1 MKTGIC
7 FIFVIPLLWFNLAMA
22 ASDLKVV
29 VSIKPFH
36 SLVSTVMQGVS
47 EPALLLNGNNSP
59 HTYSL
64 RPSAAVKLQN
74 ADLVFWGGENL
85 EGFLAKPIHSL
96 AAGARVVSFEDS
108 PGLIL
113 RPFRSVKEW
122 QELDP
127 ESQNDQDHLK
137 KQEIHRLPGN
147 DPHIWLD
154 PLNAQKI
161 TQNLV
166 QILSEFDPE
175 NAQTYH
181 SNGKKT
187 ILRLF
192 DLHIQLKTKM
202 SSVSSKSYIVFH
214 DAYQYFEKRYQ
225 LNPIASVIVSS
236 GPSTSVG
243 RLIDIR
249 TKIKNKNVLCIF
261 TEPQFSPKLVQTVI
275 SGTAVKKGILDPIG
289 TRISPGP
296 EMYFTLLNNISHSIS
311 TCFKKMMYVE

>member
-7 FIFVIPLLWFNLAMA
+7 FIIFIPLLWFNLAMA

-74 ADLVFWGGENL
+74 ADLIFWGGENL

-96 AAGARVVSFEDS
+96 AKGARVVSFENT

-113 RPFRSVKEW
+113 RPFRSGKEW
-122 QELDP
+122 QKLDP
-127 ESQNDQDHLK
+127 ESENDQDHLK

-175 NAQTYH
+175 NSQTYH

-187 ILRLF
+187 ILRLS
-192 DLHIQLKTKM
+192 DLDIQLETKM
-202 SSVSSKSYIVFH
+202 SSVSSKPYVVFH
-214 DAYQYFEKRYQ
+214 DAFQYFEKRYQ
-225 LNPIASVIVSS
+225 LNPIASVTVSS
-236 GPSTSVG
+236 GHSTSVG

-249 TKIKNKNVLCIF
+249 KKIKIKKVLCIF
-261 TEPQFSPKLVQTVI
+261 TEPQFPSKLVKTVI
-275 SGTAVKKGILDPIG
+275 SGTAVIKGILDPIG
-289 TRISPGP
+289 TNISPGP

-311 TCFKKMMYVE
+311 TCFKK

>member
-74 ADLVFWGGENL
+74 ADLVFWGGKNL

-96 AAGARVVSFEDS
+96 AAGARVVSFEDT

-127 ESQNDQDHLK
+127 ESKNDQDHVK

-161 TQNLV
+161 TQYLV

-187 ILRLF
+187 ILRLS
-192 DLHIQLKTKM
+192 DLNIQLETKM
-202 SSVSSKSYIVFH
+202 SSVSSKPYIVFH

-225 LNPIASVIVSS
+225 LNPIASVTVSS
-236 GPSTSVG
+236 GTSTSVG

-249 TKIKNKNVLCIF
+249 KKIKIKKVLCIF

-289 TRISPGP
+289 TSISPGP

-311 TCFKKMMYVE
+311 TCFKK

>member
-96 AAGARVVSFEDS
+96 AAGARVVSFEDT

-127 ESQNDQDHLK
+127 ESENDQDHVK

-161 TQNLV
+161 TQYLV

-175 NAQTYH
+175 NSQTYH

-187 ILRLF
+187 ILRLS
-192 DLHIQLKTKM
+192 DLNIQLETKM
-202 SSVSSKSYIVFH
+202 SSVSSKPYIVFH

-225 LNPIASVIVSS
+225 LNPIASVTVSS
-236 GPSTSVG
+236 GTSTSVG

-249 TKIKNKNVLCIF
+249 KKIKIKKVLCIF

-289 TRISPGP
+289 TSISPGP

-311 TCFKKMMYVE
+311 TCFKK

>member
-96 AAGARVVSFEDS
+96 AAGARVVSFEDT

-127 ESQNDQDHLK
+127 ESKNDQDHVK
-137 KQEIHRLPGN
+137 KRKINRLPGN

-161 TQNLV
+161 TQYLI
-166 QILSEFDPE
+166 QILSKFDPE
-175 NAQTYH
+175 NSQTYH

-187 ILRLF
+187 ILRLS
-192 DLHIQLKTKM
+192 DLNIQLETKM
-202 SSVSSKSYIVFH
+202 SSVSSKPYIVFH

-225 LNPIASVIVSS
+225 LNPIASVTVNS
-236 GPSTSVG
+236 GTSTSVG

-249 TKIKNKNVLCIF
+249 KKIKIKKVLCIF

-289 TRISPGP
+289 TSISPGP

-311 TCFKKMMYVE
+311 TCFKK

>member
-96 AAGARVVSFEDS
+96 AAGARVVSFEDT

-127 ESQNDQDHLK
+127 ESKNDQDHVK

-161 TQNLV
+161 TQYLV
-166 QILSEFDPE
+166 QILSKFDPE
-175 NAQTYH
+175 NSQTYH

-187 ILRLF
+187 ILRLS
-192 DLHIQLKTKM
+192 DLNIQLETKM
-202 SSVSSKSYIVFH
+202 SSVSSKPYIVFH

-225 LNPIASVIVSS
+225 LNPIASVTVSS
-236 GPSTSVG
+236 GTSTSVG

-249 TKIKNKNVLCIF
+249 KKIKIKKVLCIF

-289 TRISPGP
+289 TSISPGP

-311 TCFKKMMYVE
+311 TCFKK

>member
-1 MKTGIC
+1 
-7 FIFVIPLLWFNLAMA
+7 
-22 ASDLKVV
+22 
-29 VSIKPFH
+29 
-36 SLVSTVMQGVS
+36 MQGVS
-47 EPALLLNGNNSP
+47 EPALLLNGNNSL

-96 AAGARVVSFEDS
+96 AAGARVVSFEDT

-113 RPFRSVKEW
+113 RPFRTGKEW
-122 QELDP
+122 QKLDP
-127 ESQNDQDHLK
+127 ESENDQDHLK

-187 ILRLF
+187 ILRLS
-192 DLHIQLKTKM
+192 DLNIQLETKM

-225 LNPIASVIVSS
+225 LNPIASVTVSS

-249 TKIKNKNVLCIF
+249 KKIKNKNVHCIF

-289 TRISPGP
+289 ISISPGP
-296 EMYFTLLNNISHSIS
+296 EMYFTLLNNISHSIIN
-311 TCFKKMMYVE
+311 CFKK

>member
-96 AAGARVVSFEDS
+96 AAGARVVSFEDT

-127 ESQNDQDHLK
+127 ESKNDQDHVK
-137 KQEIHRLPGN
+137 KRKINRLPGN

-161 TQNLV
+161 TQYLI
-166 QILSEFDPE
+166 QILSKFDPE
-175 NAQTYH
+175 NSQTYH

-187 ILRLF
+187 ILRLS
-192 DLHIQLKTKM
+192 DLNIQLETKM
-202 SSVSSKSYIVFH
+202 SSFSSKPYIVFH

-225 LNPIASVIVSS
+225 LNPIASVTVSS
-236 GPSTSVG
+236 GTSTSVG

-249 TKIKNKNVLCIF
+249 KKIKIKKVLCIF

-311 TCFKKMMYVE
+311 TCFKK

>member
-74 ADLVFWGGENL
+74 ADLVFWGGE
-85 EGFLAKPIHSL
+85 
-96 AAGARVVSFEDS
+96 VVSFEDT

-113 RPFRSVKEW
+113 LPFRSGKEW
-122 QELDP
+122 QKLDP
-127 ESQNDQDHLK
+127 ESENDQDHLK

-161 TQNLV
+161 TQYLV

-187 ILRLF
+187 ILRLS
-192 DLHIQLKTKM
+192 DLNIQLETKM

-225 LNPIASVIVSS
+225 LNPIASVTDSS
-236 GPSTSVG
+236 GTSISVG
-243 RLIDIR
+243 RLVDIR
-249 TKIKNKNVLCIF
+249 KKIKNKNVLCIF

-289 TRISPGP
+289 TSIPPGP

-311 TCFKKMMYVE
+311 TCLKK

>member
-7 FIFVIPLLWFNLAMA
+7 FIIVIPLLWFNLAMA

-36 SLVSTVMQGVS
+36 SLVSRVMHGVS

-96 AAGARVVSFEDS
+96 AAGARVVSFEDT

-113 RPFRSVKEW
+113 RPFRTGIEW
-122 QELDP
+122 QKLDP
-127 ESQNDQDHLK
+127 KSEHDQDHLK
-137 KQEIHRLPGN
+137 KQEIYRLPGN

-181 SNGKKT
+181 SNGKET
-187 ILRLF
+187 ILRLS
-192 DLHIQLKTKM
+192 DLNIQLETKM

-225 LNPIASVIVSS
+225 LNPIASVTVSS
-236 GPSTSVG
+236 GSSTSVG

-249 TKIKNKNVLCIF
+249 KKIKNKKVLCIF

-275 SGTAVKKGILDPIG
+275 SGTAVKQGILDPIG
-289 TRISPGP
+289 ASISPGP

-311 TCFKKMMYVE
+311 TCFKK

>member
-1 MKTGIC
+1 
-7 FIFVIPLLWFNLAMA
+7 
-22 ASDLKVV
+22 
-29 VSIKPFH
+29 
-36 SLVSTVMQGVS
+36 
-47 EPALLLNGNNSP
+47 
-59 HTYSL
+59 
-64 RPSAAVKLQN
+64 
-74 ADLVFWGGENL
+74 
-85 EGFLAKPIHSL
+85 LAKPILSL
-96 AAGARVVSFEDS
+96 AAGARVVSFEDT

-113 RPFRSVKEW
+113 RSFRSVKEW

-127 ESQNDQDHLK
+127 ESKNDQDHVK

-161 TQNLV
+161 IQNLV

-175 NAQTYH
+175 NSQTYH

-187 ILRLF
+187 ILRLS
-192 DLHIQLKTKM
+192 DLNIQLETKM

-225 LNPIASVIVSS
+225 LNPIASVTVSS

-249 TKIKNKNVLCIF
+249 KKIKNKNVLCIF

-289 TRISPGP
+289 TSISPGP
-296 EMYFTLLNNISHSIS
+296 EMYFTLLNNIEIVPREKMIS
-311 TCFKKMMYVE
+311 RNSNINNRNLENNPKCLLIIKKNEYKFNDYLYPPKIKCPAHLKKCPCLNYE

>member
-7 FIFVIPLLWFNLAMA
+7 FIIVIPLLWFNLAMA

-96 AAGARVVSFEDS
+96 AAGARVVSFEDT

-113 RPFRSVKEW
+113 WPVRSVKEW
-122 QELDP
+122 QKLDP
-127 ESQNDQDHLK
+127 DSENDQDHLK

-187 ILRLF
+187 ILRLS
-192 DLHIQLKTKM
+192 DLNIQLETKM

-225 LNPIASVIVSS
+225 LNPIASVTVSS

-249 TKIKNKNVLCIF
+249 KKIKNKNVICIF

-289 TRISPGP
+289 TSISPGP

-311 TCFKKMMYVE
+311 TCFKK

>member
-7 FIFVIPLLWFNLAMA
+7 FIIVIPLLWFNLVMA

-36 SLVSTVMQGVS
+36 SLVSSVMQGVS

-96 AAGARVVSFEDS
+96 AAGARVVSFEDT

-127 ESQNDQDHLK
+127 ESKNDQDHVK
-137 KQEIHRLPGN
+137 KRKINRLPGN

-161 TQNLV
+161 TQYLV
-166 QILSEFDPE
+166 QILSDFDPE

-187 ILRLF
+187 ILRLS
-192 DLHIQLKTKM
+192 DLNIQLETKM
-202 SSVSSKSYIVFH
+202 SSVSSKPYIVFH

-249 TKIKNKNVLCIF
+249 KKIKNKNVLCIF

-289 TRISPGP
+289 TSISPGP

-311 TCFKKMMYVE
+311 NCFKK

>member
-7 FIFVIPLLWFNLAMA
+7 FIFVIPLLWFNLGMA

-96 AAGARVVSFEDS
+96 AAGARVVSFEDT

-127 ESQNDQDHLK
+127 ESKNDQDHVK
-137 KQEIHRLPGN
+137 KRKINRLPGN

-161 TQNLV
+161 TQYLI
-166 QILSEFDPE
+166 QILSKFDPE
-175 NAQTYH
+175 NSQTYH

-187 ILRLF
+187 ILRLS
-192 DLHIQLKTKM
+192 DLNIQLETKM
-202 SSVSSKSYIVFH
+202 SSVSSKPYIVFH

-225 LNPIASVIVSS
+225 LNPIASVTVSS
-236 GPSTSVG
+236 GTSTSVG

-249 TKIKNKNVLCIF
+249 KKIKIKKVLCIF

-311 TCFKKMMYVE
+311 TCFKK

>member
-1 MKTGIC
+1 
-7 FIFVIPLLWFNLAMA
+7 MA

-96 AAGARVVSFEDS
+96 AAGARVVSFEDT

-127 ESQNDQDHLK
+127 ESKNDQDHVK
-137 KQEIHRLPGN
+137 KRKINRLPGN

-161 TQNLV
+161 TQYLV

-187 ILRLF
+187 ILRLS
-192 DLHIQLKTKM
+192 DLNIQLETKM
-202 SSVSSKSYIVFH
+202 SSVSSKPYIVFH

-225 LNPIASVIVSS
+225 LNPIASVTVSS
-236 GPSTSVG
+236 GTSTSVG

-249 TKIKNKNVLCIF
+249 KKIKIKKVLCIF

-311 TCFKKMMYVE
+311 TCFKK

>member
-7 FIFVIPLLWFNLAMA
+7 FIIVIPLLWFNLAMA

-96 AAGARVVSFEDS
+96 AAGARVVSFEDT

-113 RPFRSVKEW
+113 RSFRSVKEW

-127 ESQNDQDHLK
+127 ESKNDQDHVK
-137 KQEIHRLPGN
+137 KRKINRLPGN

-161 TQNLV
+161 TQYLV

-187 ILRLF
+187 ILRLS
-192 DLHIQLKTKM
+192 DLNIQLETKM
-202 SSVSSKSYIVFH
+202 SSVSSKPYIVFH

-225 LNPIASVIVSS
+225 LNQIASVTVSS
-236 GPSTSVG
+236 GTSTSVG

-249 TKIKNKNVLCIF
+249 KKIKIKKVLCIF

-275 SGTAVKKGILDPIG
+275 SGTAVQKGILDPIG
-289 TRISPGP
+289 TNIFPGP

-311 TCFKKMMYVE
+311 TCFKK

>member
-7 FIFVIPLLWFNLAMA
+7 FIFVIPLLWFNLGMA

-96 AAGARVVSFEDS
+96 AAGARVVSFEDT

-127 ESQNDQDHLK
+127 ESKNDQDHVK
-137 KQEIHRLPGN
+137 KRKINRLPGN

-161 TQNLV
+161 TQYLI
-166 QILSEFDPE
+166 QILSKFDPE
-175 NAQTYH
+175 NSQTYH

-187 ILRLF
+187 ILRLS
-192 DLHIQLKTKM
+192 DLNIQLETKM
-202 SSVSSKSYIVFH
+202 SSVSSKPYIVFH

-225 LNPIASVIVSS
+225 LNPIASVTVNS
-236 GPSTSVG
+236 GTSTSVG

-249 TKIKNKNVLCIF
+249 KKIKIKKVLCIF

-311 TCFKKMMYVE
+311 TCFKK

>member
-7 FIFVIPLLWFNLAMA
+7 FIIVIPLLWFNLAMA

-36 SLVSTVMQGVS
+36 SLVSSVMQGVS

-96 AAGARVVSFEDS
+96 AAGARGVSFEDT

-127 ESQNDQDHLK
+127 ESKNDQDHVK
-137 KQEIHRLPGN
+137 KRKINRLPGN

-161 TQNLV
+161 TQYLI
-166 QILSEFDPE
+166 QILSKFDPE
-175 NAQTYH
+175 NSQTYH

-187 ILRLF
+187 ILRLS
-192 DLHIQLKTKM
+192 DLNIQLETKM
-202 SSVSSKSYIVFH
+202 SSVSSKPYIVFH

-225 LNPIASVIVSS
+225 LNPIASVTVNS
-236 GPSTSVG
+236 GTSTSVG

-249 TKIKNKNVLCIF
+249 KKIKIKKVLCIF
-261 TEPQFSPKLVQTVI
+261 TEPQFSPKFVQTVI

-311 TCFKKMMYVE
+311 TCFKK

>member
-96 AAGARVVSFEDS
+96 AAGARVVPFEDT

-127 ESQNDQDHLK
+127 ESKNDQDHVK
-137 KQEIHRLPGN
+137 KRKINRLPGN

-161 TQNLV
+161 TQYLI
-166 QILSEFDPE
+166 QILSKFDPE
-175 NAQTYH
+175 NSQTYH

-187 ILRLF
+187 ILRLS
-192 DLHIQLKTKM
+192 DLNIQLETKM
-202 SSVSSKSYIVFH
+202 SSVSSKPYIVFH

-225 LNPIASVIVSS
+225 LNPIASVTVSS
-236 GPSTSVG
+236 GTSTSVG

-249 TKIKNKNVLCIF
+249 KKIKIKKVLCIF

-289 TRISPGP
+289 TSISPGP

-311 TCFKKMMYVE
+311 TCFKK

>member
-74 ADLVFWGGENL
+74 AHLVFWGGKNL

-96 AAGARVVSFEDS
+96 AAGARVVSFEDT

-127 ESQNDQDHLK
+127 ESKNDQDHIK
-137 KQEIHRLPGN
+137 KRKINRLPGN

-161 TQNLV
+161 TQYLV

-187 ILRLF
+187 ILRLS
-192 DLHIQLKTKM
+192 DLNIQLETKM
-202 SSVSSKSYIVFH
+202 SSVSSKPYIVFH

-225 LNPIASVIVSS
+225 LNPIASVTVSS
-236 GPSTSVG
+236 GTSTSVG

-249 TKIKNKNVLCIF
+249 KKIKIKKVLCIF

-289 TRISPGP
+289 TNIFPGP

-311 TCFKKMMYVE
+311 TCFKK

>member
-1 MKTGIC
+1 
-7 FIFVIPLLWFNLAMA
+7 MA

-96 AAGARVVSFEDS
+96 AAGARVVSFEDT

-127 ESQNDQDHLK
+127 ESKNDQDHVK
-137 KQEIHRLPGN
+137 KRKINRLPGN

-161 TQNLV
+161 TQYLI
-166 QILSEFDPE
+166 QILSKFDPE
-175 NAQTYH
+175 NSQTYH

-187 ILRLF
+187 ILRLS
-192 DLHIQLKTKM
+192 DLNIQLETKM
-202 SSVSSKSYIVFH
+202 SSVSSKPYIVFH

-225 LNPIASVIVSS
+225 LNPIASVTVSS
-236 GPSTSVG
+236 GTSTSVG

-249 TKIKNKNVLCIF
+249 KKIKIKKVLCIF

-311 TCFKKMMYVE
+311 TCFKK

>member
-7 FIFVIPLLWFNLAMA
+7 FIIVIPVLWFNLAMA

-96 AAGARVVSFEDS
+96 AAGARVVSFEDT

-113 RPFRSVKEW
+113 WPVRSVKEW
-122 QELDP
+122 QKLDP
-127 ESQNDQDHLK
+127 DSENDQDHLK

-175 NAQTYH
+175 NSQTYH

-187 ILRLF
+187 ILRLS
-192 DLHIQLKTKM
+192 DLDIQLETKM
-202 SSVSSKSYIVFH
+202 SSVSSKPYVVFH
-214 DAYQYFEKRYQ
+214 DAFQYFEKRYQ
-225 LNPIASVIVSS
+225 LNPIASVTVSS
-236 GPSTSVG
+236 GHSTSVG

-249 TKIKNKNVLCIF
+249 KKIKNRNDLCIF

-275 SGTAVKKGILDPIG
+275 SGTDVKKGILDPIG
-289 TRISPGP
+289 TSIPPGP

-311 TCFKKMMYVE
+311 TCFKK

>member
-7 FIFVIPLLWFNLAMA
+7 FIIVIPLLWFNLAMA

-96 AAGARVVSFEDS
+96 AAGARVVSFEDT

-122 QELDP
+122 QELNP
-127 ESQNDQDHLK
+127 ESENDQDHLK

-187 ILRLF
+187 ILRLS
-192 DLHIQLKTKM
+192 DLNIQLETKM

-236 GPSTSVG
+236 GHSTSVG

-249 TKIKNKNVLCIF
+249 KIIKNKNVLCIF

-289 TRISPGP
+289 TSISPGP

-311 TCFKKMMYVE
+311 TCFKK

>member
-96 AAGARVVSFEDS
+96 AAGARVVSFEDT

-127 ESQNDQDHLK
+127 ESKNDQDHVK
-137 KQEIHRLPGN
+137 KRKINRLPGN

-161 TQNLV
+161 TQYLI
-166 QILSEFDPE
+166 QILSKFDPE
-175 NAQTYH
+175 NSQTYH

-187 ILRLF
+187 ILRLS
-192 DLHIQLKTKM
+192 DLNIQLETKM
-202 SSVSSKSYIVFH
+202 SSVSSKPYIVFH

-225 LNPIASVIVSS
+225 LNPIASVTVSS
-236 GPSTSVG
+236 GTSTSVG

-249 TKIKNKNVLCIF
+249 KKIKIKKVLCIF

-289 TRISPGP
+289 TSISPGP

-311 TCFKKMMYVE
+311 TCFKK

>member
-29 VSIKPFH
+29 VSIKPFQ
-36 SLVSTVMQGVS
+36 SLVSLVMQGVS
-47 EPALLLNGNNSP
+47 EPALLLNGNTSP

-64 RPSAAVKLQN
+64 RPSDAVKLQN

-96 AAGARVVSFEDS
+96 AAGAWVFSFEDT

-113 RPFRSVKEW
+113 WPFRSGKEW
-122 QELDP
+122 QKLDH
-127 ESQNDQDHLK
+127 ESEIDQDHLK
-137 KQEIHRLPGN
+137 KQEIHKLPGN

-161 TQNLV
+161 IQNLV
-166 QILSEFDPE
+166 QILSDLDPE
-175 NAQTYH
+175 NANTYH

-187 ILRLF
+187 ILRLS
-192 DLHIQLKTKM
+192 DLNIQLETKM

-214 DAYQYFEKRYQ
+214 DAYQYFEKRYK
-225 LNPIASVIVSS
+225 LNPIASVTTSS
-236 GPSTSVG
+236 GHSTSVG

-249 TKIKNKNVLCIF
+249 KKIKIKNVLCIF
-261 TEPQFSPKLVQTVI
+261 TEPQFSPKLVETVI
-275 SGTAVKKGILDPIG
+275 SGTTVKTGILDPIG
-289 TRISPGP
+289 TRIPPGP

-311 TCFKKMMYVE
+311 TCFKK

>member
-96 AAGARVVSFEDS
+96 AAGARVVSFEDT

-127 ESQNDQDHLK
+127 ESKNDQDHVK
-137 KQEIHRLPGN
+137 KRKINRLPGN

-161 TQNLV
+161 TQYLI
-166 QILSEFDPE
+166 QILSKFDPE
-175 NAQTYH
+175 NSQTYH

-187 ILRLF
+187 ILRLS
-192 DLHIQLKTKM
+192 DLNIQLETKM
-202 SSVSSKSYIVFH
+202 SSVSSKPYIVFH

-225 LNPIASVIVSS
+225 LNPIASVTVNS
-236 GPSTSVG
+236 GTSTSVG

-249 TKIKNKNVLCIF
+249 KKIKIKKVLCIF

-311 TCFKKMMYVE
+311 TCFKK

>member
-7 FIFVIPLLWFNLAMA
+7 FIIVIPLLWFNLAMA

-96 AAGARVVSFEDS
+96 ATGARVVSFEDTR
-108 PGLIL
+108 GLIL
-113 RPFRSVKEW
+113 WPFRSGKEW
-122 QELDP
+122 QKLDP
-127 ESQNDQDHLK
+127 ESENNQDHLK

-161 TQNLV
+161 IQNLV

-181 SNGKKT
+181 SNGKKI
-187 ILRLF
+187 ILRLS
-192 DLHIQLKTKM
+192 DLNIQLETKM
-202 SSVSSKSYIVFH
+202 SSVSSKPYIVFH

-225 LNPIASVIVSS
+225 LNSIASVTVSS
-236 GPSTSVG
+236 GHSTSVG

-249 TKIKNKNVLCIF
+249 NKIKDKNVLCIF

-289 TRISPGP
+289 TSIPPGP

-311 TCFKKMMYVE
+311 TCFKK

>member
-7 FIFVIPLLWFNLAMA
+7 FIIFIPLLWFNLAMA

-47 EPALLLNGNNSP
+47 GPALLLNGNNSP

-64 RPSAAVKLQN
+64 RPNAAVKLQS

-96 AAGARVVSFEDS
+96 AAGAKVVSFEDT

-113 RPFRSVKEW
+113 RPFRSVKDW

-127 ESQNDQDHLK
+127 ESENDQDHLK

-166 QILSEFDPE
+166 QLLSEFDPE

-181 SNGKKT
+181 SNGKKS
-187 ILRLF
+187 ILRLS
-192 DLHIQLKTKM
+192 DLNIQLETKM

-236 GPSTSVG
+236 GHSTSVG

-249 TKIKNKNVLCIF
+249 KKIKNKNVLCIF

-275 SGTAVKKGILDPIG
+275 SGTAVKIGILDPIG
-289 TRISPGP
+289 TSISPGP

-311 TCFKKMMYVE
+311 HCFKK

>member
-96 AAGARVVSFEDS
+96 AAGARVVSFEDT

-122 QELDP
+122 QKLDP
-127 ESQNDQDHLK
+127 ESENDQDHLK

-161 TQNLV
+161 TQYLV

-187 ILRLF
+187 ILRLS
-192 DLHIQLKTKM
+192 DLNIQLETKM
-202 SSVSSKSYIVFH
+202 SSVSSKPYIVFH
-214 DAYQYFEKRYQ
+214 DAYQYFEERYQ
-225 LNPIASVIVSS
+225 LNPIASVTVSS
-236 GPSTSVG
+236 GTSTSVG

-249 TKIKNKNVLCIF
+249 KKIKIKKVLCIF

-289 TRISPGP
+289 TSISPGP

-311 TCFKKMMYVE
+311 TCFKK

>member
-96 AAGARVVSFEDS
+96 AAGARVVSFEDT

-122 QELDP
+122 QELNP
-127 ESQNDQDHLK
+127 ESENDQDHVK

-161 TQNLV
+161 TQYLV

-187 ILRLF
+187 ILRLS
-192 DLHIQLKTKM
+192 DLNIQLETKM
-202 SSVSSKSYIVFH
+202 SSVSSKPYIVFH

-225 LNPIASVIVSS
+225 LNPIASVTVSS
-236 GPSTSVG
+236 GTSTSVG

-249 TKIKNKNVLCIF
+249 KKIKIKKVLCIF

-289 TRISPGP
+289 TSISPGP

-311 TCFKKMMYVE
+311 TCFKK

>member
-1 MKTGIC
+1 
-7 FIFVIPLLWFNLAMA
+7 MA

-96 AAGARVVSFEDS
+96 AAGARVVSFEDT

-127 ESQNDQDHLK
+127 ESKNDQDHVK

-161 TQNLV
+161 SQNLV

-175 NAQTYH
+175 NAQTYR

-187 ILRLF
+187 ILRLSN
-192 DLHIQLKTKM
+192 LNIQLETKM
-202 SSVSSKSYIVFH
+202 SSVSSKPYIVFH

-225 LNPIASVIVSS
+225 LNPIASVTGNS
-236 GPSTSVG
+236 GTSTSVG

-249 TKIKNKNVLCIF
+249 KKIKIKKVLCIF

-311 TCFKKMMYVE
+311 TCFKK

>member
-96 AAGARVVSFEDS
+96 AAGARVVSFEDT

-127 ESQNDQDHLK
+127 ESKNDQDHVK
-137 KQEIHRLPGN
+137 KRKINRLPGN

-161 TQNLV
+161 TQYLV
-166 QILSEFDPE
+166 QILSKFDPE
-175 NAQTYH
+175 NSQTYH

-187 ILRLF
+187 ILRLS
-192 DLHIQLKTKM
+192 DLNIQLETKM
-202 SSVSSKSYIVFH
+202 SSVSSKPYIVFH

-225 LNPIASVIVSS
+225 LNPIASVTVSS
-236 GPSTSVG
+236 GTSTSVG

-249 TKIKNKNVLCIF
+249 KKIKIKKVLCIF

-289 TRISPGP
+289 TSISPGP

-311 TCFKKMMYVE
+311 TCFKK

>member
-1 MKTGIC
+1 
-7 FIFVIPLLWFNLAMA
+7 MA

-96 AAGARVVSFEDS
+96 AAGARVVSFEDT

-113 RPFRSVKEW
+113 WPFRSGKEW

-127 ESQNDQDHLK
+127 ESENDQDHLK

-187 ILRLF
+187 ILRLS
-192 DLHIQLKTKM
+192 DLNIQLEAKM
-202 SSVSSKSYIVFH
+202 SSFSSKSYIVFH
-214 DAYQYFEKRYQ
+214 DAYQYFEKRYH
-225 LNPIASVIVSS
+225 LNPIASVVKNSGHSISVYWLKAIQKYIVKDK
-236 GPSTSVG
+236 VF
-243 RLIDIR
+243 
-249 TKIKNKNVLCIF
+249 CIF
-261 TEPQFSPKLVQTVI
+261 TEPQYSPKFIQTVI
-275 SGTAVKKGILDPIG
+275 SGTAVNKGILDPIG
-289 TRISPGP
+289 ITLSPGP
-296 EMYFTLLNNISHSIS
+296 EMYFNLLNNLSNSIS
-311 TCFKKMMYVE
+311 TCLKK

>member
-1 MKTGIC
+1 M
-7 FIFVIPLLWFNLAMA
+7 
-22 ASDLKVV
+22 
-29 VSIKPFH
+29 
-36 SLVSTVMQGVS
+36 
-47 EPALLLNGNNSP
+47 
-59 HTYSL
+59 
-64 RPSAAVKLQN
+64 
-74 ADLVFWGGENL
+74 
-85 EGFLAKPIHSL
+85 AKPIHSL
-96 AAGARVVSFEDS
+96 AAGARVVSFEDT

-122 QELDP
+122 QALDP
-127 ESQNDQDHLK
+127 DSKHDQDHVQTRK
-137 KQEIHRLPGN
+137 INRLPGN

-187 ILRLF
+187 ILRLS
-192 DLHIQLKTKM
+192 DLNIQLETKM

-214 DAYQYFEKRYQ
+214 DAYQYFEKRYH
-225 LNPIASVIVSS
+225 LNPIASVTVSS

-249 TKIKNKNVLCIF
+249 KKITNKN
-261 TEPQFSPKLVQTVI
+261 
-275 SGTAVKKGILDPIG
+275 
-289 TRISPGP
+289 
-296 EMYFTLLNNISHSIS
+296 H
-311 TCFKKMMYVE
+311 

>member
-1 MKTGIC
+1 
-7 FIFVIPLLWFNLAMA
+7 MA

-74 ADLVFWGGENL
+74 AHLVFWGGKNL

-96 AAGARVVSFEDS
+96 AAGARVVSFEDT

-113 RPFRSVKEW
+113 RSFRSVKEW

-127 ESQNDQDHLK
+127 ESKNDQDHVK
-137 KQEIHRLPGN
+137 KRKINRLPGN

-161 TQNLV
+161 TQYLV

-175 NAQTYH
+175 NAQAYH

-187 ILRLF
+187 ILRLS
-192 DLHIQLKTKM
+192 DLNIQLETKM
-202 SSVSSKSYIVFH
+202 SSVSSKPYIVFH

-225 LNPIASVIVSS
+225 LNPIASVTVSS
-236 GPSTSVG
+236 GTSTSVG

-249 TKIKNKNVLCIF
+249 KKIKIKKVLCIF

-289 TRISPGP
+289 TSISPGP

-311 TCFKKMMYVE
+311 TCFKK

>member
-1 MKTGIC
+1 
-7 FIFVIPLLWFNLAMA
+7 MA

-96 AAGARVVSFEDS
+96 AAGARVVSFEDT

-127 ESQNDQDHLK
+127 ESKNDQDHVK
-137 KQEIHRLPGN
+137 KRKINRLPGN

-161 TQNLV
+161 TQYLI
-166 QILSEFDPE
+166 QILSKFDPE
-175 NAQTYH
+175 NSQTYH

-187 ILRLF
+187 ILRLS
-192 DLHIQLKTKM
+192 DLNIQLETKM
-202 SSVSSKSYIVFH
+202 SSVSSKPYIVFH

-225 LNPIASVIVSS
+225 LNPIASVTVNS
-236 GPSTSVG
+236 GTSTSVG

-249 TKIKNKNVLCIF
+249 KKIKIKKVLCIF

-311 TCFKKMMYVE
+311 TCFKK